1 VTAASNVTGLR
12 TPYHAI
18 ARRIHA
24 RGGWCIVDFAAAA
37 PYVDIDMHPDDPA
50 AKLDAVVFSP
60 HKCLG
65 GPGAAGLLVFDTG
78 LCREQAAP
86 DIPGGGTVQ
95 WTNPWGEHRYHDA
108 VEAREDGG
116 TPPFLQTIRAALAL
130 QLKEQMGVAR
140 MAEHE
145 QQLLRR
151 TFDALDRIDGL
162 HVLARE
168 HEDRLGIVSFWIEDL
183 HYNLGVRLL
192 NDRFGIQVRGGC
204 SCAGTYGH
212 YLLNVSQADSKR
224 ITDRIDQGDLSAKPG
239 WIRLSLHPTLDDAT
253 LGYVLDAIRDVAT
266 HHADWAADYRYDP
279 ATNEFVHRSLAT
291 DEAARPDATVDAC
304 FAPLP

>member
-1 VTAASNVTGLR
+1 
-12 TPYHAI
+12 
-18 ARRIHA
+18 
-24 RGGWCIVDFAAAA
+24 
-37 PYVDIDMHPDDPA
+37 
-50 AKLDAVVFSP
+50 
-60 HKCLG
+60 
-65 GPGAAGLLVFDTG
+65 
-78 LCREQAAP
+78 
-86 DIPGGGTVQ
+86 VQ

-108 VEAREDGG
+108 VEVREDGG

-140 MAEHE
+140 MAERE
-145 QQLLRR
+145 GQLLRR

-266 HHADWAADYRYDP
+266 HHADWAADYRYDG
-279 ATNEFVHRSLAT
+279 ATNEFVPHTLAD
-291 DEAARPDATVDAC
+291 DETARPDATVDAC